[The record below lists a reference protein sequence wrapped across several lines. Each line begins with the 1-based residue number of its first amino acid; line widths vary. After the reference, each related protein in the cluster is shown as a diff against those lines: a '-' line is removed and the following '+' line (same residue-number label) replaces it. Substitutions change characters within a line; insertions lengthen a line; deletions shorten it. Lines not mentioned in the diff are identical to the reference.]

1 MKKWVKYLTSTIVF
15 GFLYTMAEY
24 LLSKDINWKMVIV
37 TIIIYIIFYIIADLV
52 WNKLL
57 KKINYLLD

>member
-1 MKKWVKYLTSTIVF
+1 MKKWMKYLTSTIVF

-24 LLSKDINWKMVIV
+24 LLSKDIDWKMVIV
-37 TIIIYIIFYIIADLV
+37 TTIIYIVFYIIVDLV

-57 KKINYLLD
+57 KK